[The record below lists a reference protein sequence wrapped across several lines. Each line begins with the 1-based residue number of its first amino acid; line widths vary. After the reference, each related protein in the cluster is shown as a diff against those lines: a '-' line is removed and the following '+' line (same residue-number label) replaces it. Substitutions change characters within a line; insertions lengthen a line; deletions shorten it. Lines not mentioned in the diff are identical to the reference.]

1 MIATE
6 KFLLLAADSTHLVIR
21 GEKILKEKG
30 IESRIIP
37 LPSQIKASCGLSIRS
52 SEENLLKIREIF
64 QQEKILMDFYLIE
77 KIGLKKSFVKL
88 ENN

>member
-1 MIATE
+1 MINME
-6 KFLLLAADSTHLVIR
+6 KFLLMAADSTHLVIK

-52 SEENLLKIREIF
+52 DEGNLIEIKKIF
-64 QQEKILMDFYLIE
+64 QANEIVMDFYLVE
-77 KIGLKKSFVKL
+77 KMGLKKNFIKL
-88 ENN
+88 